1 LQKSV
6 ALIIEGNSNQIIL
19 EENQMRDYNK
29 NTLQE
34 TQAAFALAVLLL
46 NFLILAAVIG
56 FVWSPQ
62 LLLSPNSRLGSRR
75 NDLAV
80 NFG

>member
-1 LQKSV
+1 
-6 ALIIEGNSNQIIL
+6 L
-19 EENQMRDYNK
+19 EENKMRENNA

-56 FVWSPQ
+56 LVWSLQ
-62 LLLSPNSRLGSRR
+62 LLISPNSPLGAALGETIWR
-75 NDLAV
+75 
-80 NFG
+80 